1 MESRRRIDF
10 RKVFSLIY
18 VLAFGV
24 YLTIG
29 LQPANAKNYEISGNL
44 VIPSI
49 NLVSDITSLALS
61 DHKLDTPD
69 TIVGSYSKYSGKTLL
84 IGHSTT
90 VFKDLRQVNTGDTI
104 FYNGKGY
111 KIANTEILAK
121 SQIDMNR
128 VLARTSSNTII
139 IMTCAGEILDSGDA
153 THRFIVTAVEI

>member
-1 MESRRRIDF
+1 MGLKRRIDF
-10 RKVFSLIY
+10 RKIFSVVY

-24 YLTIG
+24 YLAIG

-49 NLVSDITSLALS
+49 NLISDITSLTLN

-90 VFKDLRQVNTGDTI
+90 VFKDLKKVRLGDTI

-111 KIANTEILAK
+111 KITDTKTLAK
-121 SQIDMNR
+121 SQVDMNKI
-128 VLARTSSNTII
+128 LARAPSNTLIV
-139 IMTCAGEILDSGDA
+139 MTCAGEILDNGDA
-153 THRFIVTAVEI
+153 THRFIVTATEI